1 MPYKGMYRGRLYG
14 KVAWIIQRV
23 TLQGLA
29 TKQFNV
35 FERKEKYIMN
45 GTVDEQELLTEVP
58 PILKRLCKLVARGFY
73 ESEQAA
79 IVTLLTNSRFP
90 CLQEDDLSRLLGFD
104 KKQLRQSLVRL
115 KNEKLIKHRVYKE
128 KNPETG
134 ATLSF
139 NYYFIN
145 YKVFVNVVKYKLDH
159 VRKKIESEE
168 KQAKNRPSF
177 VCSQC
182 EKKYSDLEVDRLFD
196 FETEQLKCTICEGL
210 VEEDSS
216 EIKQSNTSR
225 TNLAR
230 FNEQME
236 PIFRLLRECEDMNLA
251 PAILEPEPQAAQ
263 LAGAASGPRNS
274 GSHESRSGWAN
285 DTGGSHVS
293 EPGIKVDIWG
303 DDNDG
308 VVGNKPP
315 PKEAPIWMRQS
326 TVTSSPG
333 LQTDA
338 SGSSQVPSREPV
350 PKKTGGSGKDEEIL
364 AELLVHESV
373 NKKPRLDINEALGE
387 GAGNEDSDSGSDES
401 DFETPSA
408 ATAAKPSQVT
418 EAMDIHTESDD
429 DEAHEIKIK
438 IGDKMVGI
446 NDVTDK
452 MLSQMTSEEHDAYTK
467 AFQHA
472 YSHYY

>member
-1 MPYKGMYRGRLYG
+1 
-14 KVAWIIQRV
+14 
-23 TLQGLA
+23 
-29 TKQFNV
+29 
-35 FERKEKYIMN
+35 MN
-45 GTVDEQELLTEVP
+45 GTVDEQELLTVVP
-58 PILKRLCKLVARGFY
+58 AVLKRLCKLVVRGFY
-73 ESEQAA
+73 DSEHAA
-79 IVTLLTNSRFP
+79 IVTLLTNSQYP
-90 CLQEDDLSRLLGFD
+90 CLQEDDLSQLLGFD
-104 KKQLRQSLVRL
+104 KKQLRQGLVRL
-115 KNEKLIKHRVYKE
+115 KNEKLIKQRVYKE

-134 ATLSF
+134 TTLSF

-182 EKKYSDLEVDRLFD
+182 EKKYSDLEVDRLLD
-196 FETEQLKCTICEGL
+196 LETAQLKCTVCEGL
-210 VEEDSS
+210 VEEDCA

-236 PIFRLLRECEDMNLA
+236 PIFRLLRECEDINLA

-263 LAGAASGPRNS
+263 LAAATSGPRS
-274 GSHESRSGWAN
+274 LSSRGSKQGWAN
-285 DTGGSHVS
+285 TTGGSDFS
-293 EPGIKVDIWG
+293 GPGIKVDIRG
-303 DDNDG
+303 DEDDDG
-308 VVGNKPP
+308 EGANKLR

-333 LQTDA
+333 FQTDTSTSA
-338 SGSSQVPSREPV
+338 QVHQGEATH
-350 PKKTGGSGKDEEIL
+350 KKPGGAGKDEEIL
-364 AELLVHESV
+364 AELLVHETV

-401 DFETPSA
+401 DFETPTPGPSA
-408 ATAAKPSQVT
+408 QAGTIT
-418 EAMDIHTESDD
+418 ESMEMHTESEQEDD
-429 DEAHEIKIK
+429 DAHEIKIK
-438 IGDKMVGI
+438 VGDKMVAI

-452 MLSQMTSEEHDAYTK
+452 MLSQMTPEEHDAYTK
-467 AFQHA
+467 ALQHV
-472 YSHYY
+472 YSQFY